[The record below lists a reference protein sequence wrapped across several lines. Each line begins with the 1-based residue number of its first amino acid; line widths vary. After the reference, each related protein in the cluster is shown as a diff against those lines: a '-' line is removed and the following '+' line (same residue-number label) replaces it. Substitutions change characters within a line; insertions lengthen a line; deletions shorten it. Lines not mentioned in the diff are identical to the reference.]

1 MLSANSAQALA
12 RSRVSAHEQR
22 LILFFALFAVV
33 DLPLIGARSLALWG
47 VVALGTIVAT
57 MAGWKLGQRFPT
69 SNRARVIGSIAIL
82 PPLVA
87 GGVIAWAQRQDLKVL
102 GLLFLAFMVIVCGW
116 NSFIMASKFCHLSK
130 ADLDIL
136 ENDFA
141 KLGHPF
147 W

>member
-1 MLSANSAQALA
+1 MLSASNAQALA
-12 RSRVSAHEQR
+12 RERVSAHVKR
-22 LILFFALFAVV
+22 LILVFVLFAVM
-33 DLPLIGARSLALWG
+33 DLPLIGARASALWG
-47 VVALGTIVAT
+47 VVALGSIVST
-57 MAGWKLGQRFPT
+57 MAGWKLGQRFST

-87 GGVIAWAQRQDLKVL
+87 GGGIAWAQRQDLKVL
-102 GLLFLAFMVIVCGW
+102 GLVFLAFMVIVSGW

-130 ADLDIL
+130 ADLEIL